1 MTSTVGI
8 MDSGLALPQGMSL
21 DSILIGEV
29 KNEVMKDY
37 PILSCGLFLQSKK
50 GEDFSLVKTDCQ
62 RVLGDGSSTY
72 SVFGVSFCRNLLCPD
87 TQLILDVLW

>member
-72 SVFGVSFCRNLLCPD
+72 SVFGVSFCHNLLCPD